1 MSLVGDF
8 WKEQR
13 EESKKKK
20 QLRKQNKKQKLTGEQ
35 KAYKIFGVFFALF
48 LIFGSFFYTCRG
60 TGDVGDVSIISL
72 MGIDD
77 EIIELL
83 NKDVDTNL
91 LLPNGR
97 IGSTDYANLQEI
109 LSNSGIDLYTDGE
122 YDEEKISNVTLSADC
137 TLIGKNIGAFVN
149 TYSTFEINYMTI
161 YDVEMYELDGDIFC
175 KSVALFN
182 LSSLYND
189 NSLGNIFVT
198 NVSIYDILDG
208 TISSIANVG
217 RINTLNDKENDK
229 VIETLNRNILYDFNN
244 CVNLAIANNIS
255 SFSTILG
262 CQLCLETNGITF
274 KKVS

>member
-122 YDEEKISNVTLSADC
+122 YDEEKISNVTLSGDC